1 MKLRLTALAAALAVA
16 LTAGCQSPHP
26 VESGTVNPY
35 RFTYQTEDGQAT
47 GLLRAFDDGRATVL
61 QFVNTVPSGLVVL
74 DAQGA
79 RLPVQD
85 FGNYA
90 VVQGVSPV
98 LTVQTA
104 AGTSR
109 ARDTVPAPTPQPAAQ
124 PAAPA
129 AGDELRAAQAELDR
143 LRTELDAV
151 RAELAR
157 AKAAAVDTPAVQA
170 RLDDVE
176 SRLAAIATQTVYVT
190 FPFNGTA
197 FLPDDDLA
205 AVLVP
210 AAQRAERIN
219 LRGRTDSLIADAA
232 NARVALGRAMAA
244 RSYLIQHGV
253 EAKKIRAFSR
263 AAGDFRADN
272 ATDEGRAANR
282 RVEIELIA
290 PAAAPAAAAPA
301 GGKRRA

>member
-1 MKLRLTALAAALAVA
+1 MKLRLTALAATLAVA
-16 LTAGCQSPHP
+16 LTAGCQSPNP

-35 RFTYQTEDGQAT
+35 RFTYQTENGQAT
-47 GLLRAFDDGRATVL
+47 GLLRAFDDGKATVL
-61 QFVNTVPSGLVVL
+61 QFVNTVPPGLVVL

-79 RLPVQD
+79 RLPIQD

-104 AGTSR
+104 AGASR
-109 ARDTVPAPTPQPAAQ
+109 ARDTAPTAAPQPAAL
-124 PAAPA
+124 PA

-143 LRTELDAV
+143 LRAELDAV

-197 FLPDDDLA
+197 FVPDEDLA
-205 AVLVP
+205 EVLVP
-210 AAQRAERIN
+210 AAQRAERVN

-253 EAKKIRAFSR
+253 EAKKIRMFSR

-272 ATDEGRAANR
+272 TTDEGRAANR

-290 PAAAPAAAAPA
+290 PAPAAAVPA
-301 GGKRRA
+301 DGKRRV